1 MGTKLQLEQMVFWQ
15 SSGNDTRQLY
25 HILQSNPS
33 HRRLLT
39 GHVWDLNF
47 SNFILGEFIPVF
59 DQLMYAFG
67 DVSLTSL
74 IAAKQSEEA
83 AALATDLQLQLERYR
98 EKVKTTETVN
108 EILQSVFDKDAIN
121 IIREIAETQDGIRLK
136 DKLVKLAAAQV

>member
-1 MGTKLQLEQMVFWQ
+1 MFWQ
-15 SSGNDTRQLY
+15 SNGYDTRRLY
-25 HILQSNPS
+25 HVLQSNPS
-33 HRRLLT
+33 HHRLLT
-39 GHVWDLNF
+39 GRAYHVWDLYF
-47 SNFILGEFIPVF
+47 SNFIPGEFIPVF
-59 DQLMYAFG
+59 DQLMYTFG
-67 DVSLTSL
+67 DVGLTSL